1 MVSVSVASLL
11 TEGHG
16 RESGVRSRHAR
27 GRSTREGPADR
38 SNRGLDRGASTV
50 GLSVRTHDS
59 IPFIRASQPPFFS
72 SENFFYHRA
81 DSLVTFLLSKCIGG
95 DSARIRSGF
104 AFREKEHRSRQ
115 IFEIFLQNPQ
125 ISCPVGAKVA
135 FRMPRGVPF
144 RFFFCAFSTY
154 SPARMSDR
162 PRARATRRWH
172 PSRAAR
178 HSTTRGAVP
187 RRCTA
192 RRRRWT
198 PRRRYC
204 DGSSP
209 TRRVRVSREDARGSL
224 ARARSS
230 SLARAQPRPSPSRFE
245 RALTPSPP
253 RAPVASLPQAPR
265 SSRAC

>member
-1 MVSVSVASLL
+1 MCIRDR

-59 IPFIRASQPPFFS
+59 IHPRVAASLFVVGEFFLS
-72 SENFFYHRA
+72 PRGQSGHFFTFEMHRRRFGE
-81 DSLVTFLLSKCIGG
+81 DSL
-95 DSARIRSGF
+95 RSGF
-104 AFREKEHRSRQ
+104 AFREKDHRSRQ

-144 RFFFCAFSTY
+144 RFFFCAFSTI

-224 ARARSS
+224 AL
-230 SLARAQPRPSPSRFE
+230 SLIHI
-245 RALTPSPP
+245 
-253 RAPVASLPQAPR
+253 
-265 SSRAC
+265 